1 MENKDSIIIALIVL
15 SIYFFYQQSQ
25 KTLPVQPNNQEL
37 RELRNQVNHYQTL
50 YQKRV
55 EKDLAGEEKLYQQK
69 INDLEKQL
77 LDLAKQK
84 TKGKKELQELVQQL
98 EKN

>member
-98 EKN
+98 EKD